1 MELSIKLQIFSQC
14 FSAFFKSASNFDDFE
29 KKDEPHSLCMYEV
42 MDCKMC
48 GYLNA

>member
-29 KKDEPHSLCMYEV
+29 KKDEPHSYACTKLWTVKCV
-42 MDCKMC
+42 VT
-48 GYLNA
+48 